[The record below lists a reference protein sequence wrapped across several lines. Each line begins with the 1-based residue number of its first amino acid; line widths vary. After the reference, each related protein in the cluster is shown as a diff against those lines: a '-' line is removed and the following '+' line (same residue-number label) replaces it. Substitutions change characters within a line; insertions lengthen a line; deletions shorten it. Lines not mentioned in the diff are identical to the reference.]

1 MPDMEHPDSDR
12 PLEDIEAI
20 EAIEATPLLGD
31 RSSRGFQSLFTH
43 HIPVASLILYVCL
56 FLAMELGNSLPANS
70 LIQVVEGALCRGAAD
85 CAANDDVQSSLA
97 ILMGWYQ
104 AAMILPGLL
113 TVLPYGMLADRYGQ
127 KPFLVLSTFGTALT
141 GACVRVI
148 CFWPETFS
156 IHALWATQ
164 LLYFI
169 GGGLPAT
176 NAIVFANITGL
187 TTDASRFVH
196 FNVSYLHS
204 SKPKKKVK
212 HLDDSVTDDANA
224 HSSSEQP
231 TAAAGS
237 RQLKDKILRSF
248 QEARA
253 GASFLMQKSSSFTFR
268 IIVCLVFMTLA
279 WQCSGVSE
287 QLMRRRFGWSWAK
300 LSYVTALQIIVG
312 IISCMILLPIASH
325 TMSIKFTMSTT
336 ARDLS
341 VARAC
346 GAMFIFGAIIMTLT
360 PNSVGMLVGVI
371 LFNLGTV
378 YNQVLKNLLVVVVG
392 ENSVVL
398 FSGLNI
404 LETVGNLMST
414 PLVAQAFKF
423 GLHLG
428 GIWMA
433 LPVMLG
439 GSFALIGLLVLG
451 VKNGN

>member
-104 AAMILPGLL
+104 AAMILP
-113 TVLPYGMLADRYGQ
+113 
-127 KPFLVLSTFGTALT
+127 ALT
-141 GACVRVI
+141 G
-148 CFWPETFS
+148 FWPETFS

-196 FNVSYLHS
+196 FNISYLHS